1 MAKRGRPRS
10 FDRQEALCRARDV
23 FWALGYEGAT
33 LTDLQEAMG
42 GISAPSFYA
51 AFGSKEQLFRE
62 VVEYY
67 CKSEGAPTIRALTET
82 PTARASIQAMLEA
95 VVEFL
100 CQPGKPRGCM
110 IVLGGINCAQENQ
123 GVQNH
128 LREIRLQAQKY
139 IKQRLDRGVT
149 EGDVSAEVDRAALAS
164 FYTTVLHGL
173 SIQARDGAPR
183 KALTA
188 AVSCAMAAWDQLT
201 PGGGSTRPP
210 GRGRTEKSPTA

>member
-1 MAKRGRPRS
+1 MTKRGRPRG
-10 FDRQEALCRARDV
+10 FDRQEALGRARDV

-62 VVEYY
+62 VIEYY
-67 CKSEGAPTIRALTET
+67 CKSEGTPTLRALTET
-82 PTARASIQAMLEA
+82 ATARASIQAMLLAAIEA
-95 VVEFL
+95 I

-110 IVLGGINCAQENQ
+110 LVLGAINCAQENQ
-123 GVQNH
+123 GVQDH
-128 LREIRLQAQKY
+128 LREMRLQAQKY
-139 IKQRLDRGVT
+139 IKQRLDRGAT
-149 EGDVSAEVDRAALAS
+149 EGDLSTEVDRAALAS

-183 KALTA
+183 KALMA
-188 AVSCAMAAWDQLT
+188 AVSCAMAAWNQLA
-201 PGGGSTRPP
+201 PEEGSTRPASP
-210 GRGRTEKSPTA
+210 SRAEKKR